1 MSDNKNNISEKS
13 FEENMERLKE
23 IVNAL
28 EGGKETLENSIEL
41 FKEGRELVKVCEEK
55 LKNAKFKITQITEE
69 EM

>member
-1 MSDNKNNISEKS
+1 MSENKNTFNEKS

-23 IVNAL
+23 IVGAL

-41 FKEGRELVKVCEEK
+41 FKEGKELVKVCEEK
-55 LKNAKFKITQITEE
+55 LKNAKFKITQISEE